1 MGIII
6 WIEIVSFSARL
17 KKDRMN
23 HLANSE
29 DNQSNHSCSSS
40 SSSAAFNTSQQD
52 DCDLE
57 NNEDYS
63 FADSVY
69 HKQPKSTI
77 LSELDQQKAKENMI
91 LLLRHNLHRRDT
103 SVYQPSPFG
112 QKKQYYNSGTSEQLN
127 RYYQAMM
134 PDVKQQ
140 TSNLKHLL
148 NKLSPSSTSSNCSN
162 NSSGNQRSGSDTL
175 NQVNGFY
182 GSEFMGQYYD
192 ESEQGLEMDEISSN
206 NTDDNN
212 QSQPDKLNDLNGY
225 EAHLKQMKYNL
236 NTSSFVNNKSAAD
249 GNISSFSA
257 GKQNGQM
264 SEEDIDTSL
273 LFCLVCGDKAS
284 GRHYGVVS
292 CEGCKGFF
300 KRSVRKSVKYTCLS
314 TNNCIVNKTMR
325 NRCQSCRWQKCLN
338 SGMKIEA
345 VQNERRPYVGSIN
358 KDSVEQYSTG
368 SSSQQ
373 QVTNSNNKFE
383 IVSGNSKSK

>member
-1 MGIII
+1 
-6 WIEIVSFSARL
+6 
-17 KKDRMN
+17 
-23 HLANSE
+23 
-29 DNQSNHSCSSS
+29 
-40 SSSAAFNTSQQD
+40 
-52 DCDLE
+52 
-57 NNEDYS
+57 
-63 FADSVY
+63 
-69 HKQPKSTI
+69 
-77 LSELDQQKAKENMI
+77 
-91 LLLRHNLHRRDT
+91 
-103 SVYQPSPFG
+103 
-112 QKKQYYNSGTSEQLN
+112 
-127 RYYQAMM
+127 
-134 PDVKQQ
+134 
-140 TSNLKHLL
+140 
-148 NKLSPSSTSSNCSN
+148 
-162 NSSGNQRSGSDTL
+162 
-175 NQVNGFY
+175 
-182 GSEFMGQYYD
+182 MGQYYD
-192 ESEQGLEMDEISSN
+192 ESEHGLEMDEISSN